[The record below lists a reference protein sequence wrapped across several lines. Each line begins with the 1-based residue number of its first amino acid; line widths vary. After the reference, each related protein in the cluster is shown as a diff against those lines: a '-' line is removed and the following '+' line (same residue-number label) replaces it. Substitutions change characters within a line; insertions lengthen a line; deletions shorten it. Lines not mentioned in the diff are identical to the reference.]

1 MKLEFEPMTAM
12 SGTQPVWAQ
21 SPFLN
26 AFWVETG
33 ESPEWIA
40 TRTEALLGELNSIFD
55 VNGWQ
60 TYKGDLWKGPIE
72 ALSDIVRRFSV
83 RGRPTADDPEGELLA
98 GEGYSFI
105 VSAVGRGVE
114 LDVRVAAGYVAP
126 GGRIPRH
133 TLSIKL
139 RQKTPGAIT
148 SEKGDAICAA
158 VARTWDPSSFKL
170 TDSATNSLARRGNWK
185 IGVGYRTW
193 ISAEVGTVSHLVDTL
208 TATELA
214 GGTLISAP
222 DDWPASRVV
231 EAMTATL
238 RENGLDEVP
247 H

>member
-1 MKLEFEPMTAM
+1 MTLESEAMTAM
-12 SGTQPVWAQ
+12 SVVHPVWAQ

-26 AFWVETG
+26 AFWVEAG

-40 TRTEALLGELNSIFD
+40 SRTDALLRELRSIFS
-55 VNGWQ
+55 VTSWQ
-60 TYKGDLWKGPIE
+60 TFKGDHWEGPIE
-72 ALSDIVRRFSV
+72 TLADIVRRFAV

-98 GEGYSFI
+98 GDGYSVI
-105 VSAVGRGVE
+105 VSGTGAGVE
-114 LDVRVAAGYVAP
+114 MDVRVAAGYVAP
-126 GGRIPRH
+126 GGRVPRH
-133 TLSIKL
+133 TLAVKL
-139 RQKTPGAIT
+139 RSTVPGAVT
-148 SEKGDAICAA
+148 SAQGDDLCAA
-158 VARTWDPSSFKL
+158 VARTWNPSCFKL

-193 ISAEVGTVSHLVDTL
+193 ISAEVGTVNVLVDAL

-222 DDWPASRVV
+222 DDWPAARVV

-238 RENGLDEVP
+238 RENGLDEVA